1 MKKLIVLLSVLSL
14 SGCLYQSVHP
24 VDIKSAESF
33 CADKGGV
40 HHIESFWQGKVEIF
54 CKNHYGSN
62 KGNYGIDVSRT
73 YVDRYLV
80 QEYVK

>member
-1 MKKLIVLLSVLSL
+1 MKKLIVLLSALSL
-14 SGCLYQSVHP
+14 SGCFYQSVLP

-40 HHIESFWQGKVEIF
+40 HHIKTWFYDNVEIY

-62 KGNYGIDVSRT
+62 KGQSSIDVSRT
-73 YVDRYLV
+73 YVDRYLE

>member
-14 SGCLYQSVHP
+14 SGCFYQKVQP
-24 VDIKSAESF
+24 IDIKSAESF

-40 HHIESFWQGKVEIF
+40 HHIKTWFDGDVEIY

-80 QEYVK
+80 QEYLK